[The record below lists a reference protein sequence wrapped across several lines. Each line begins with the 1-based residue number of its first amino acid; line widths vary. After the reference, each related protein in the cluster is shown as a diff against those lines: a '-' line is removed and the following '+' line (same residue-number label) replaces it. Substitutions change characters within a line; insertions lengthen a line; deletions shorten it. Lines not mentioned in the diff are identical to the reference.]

1 MVSAPSQ
8 SPWEKTPHS
17 THLSGLGLRDHPPPT
32 HTPSAQGQVPA
43 VRTGFTVGHTRGAHT
58 SPQRASCPAAAE
70 LETEPA
76 VSAPGGPAVGGG
88 SPSPGFC
95 EKVPPAPCTGH
106 KAEQS
111 MARAQTTVSY
121 HLEPGRMPGPPEC
134 WVLEASSPWPGE
146 SAAAASSHR
155 VGTVSHDVGTFHR
168 PDF

>member
-17 THLSGLGLRDHPPPT
+17 THPLGLRDHPP
-32 HTPSAQGQVPA
+32 HTPSAQSQVSA
-43 VRTGFTVGHTRGAHT
+43 VRTGFTPGHTRGAHT
-58 SPQRASCPAAAE
+58 SPQRASHPAAAE

-76 VSAPGGPAVGGG
+76 VPAPGGPGVGGG

-95 EKVPPAPCTGH
+95 EKVPPPP
-106 KAEQS
+106 
-111 MARAQTTVSY
+111 ARATKQSRAWQEPKPRFPTTWNQ
-121 HLEPGRMPGPPEC
+121 GGCRGPQNAGCSRLRPRGPET
-134 WVLEASSPWPGE
+134 P
-146 SAAAASSHR
+146 SAAASSSHR

>member
-17 THLSGLGLRDHPPPT
+17 THPLGLRDHPP
-32 HTPSAQGQVPA
+32 HTPSAQSQVSA
-43 VRTGFTVGHTRGAHT
+43 VRTGFTPGHTRGAHT
-58 SPQRASCPAAAE
+58 SPQRASHPAAAE

-76 VSAPGGPAVGGG
+76 VPAPGGPGVGGG

-121 HLEPGRMPGPPEC
+121 HLEPGRMPGPPER
-134 WVLEASSPWPGE
+134 WVLEASSPRPRD
-146 SAAAASSHR
+146 AVCRRLLLPSHR
-155 VGTVSHDVGTFHR
+155 NRFPR
-168 PDF
+168 CWNFPQA